1 MMTTLKTQLAGLRE
15 QYQLKEQLQS
25 IQDVYEQYRAIRD
38 RLQDVAE
45 PLQKVCAQLKV
56 LKTLPELQEQLDFH
70 ENAATFFGIRA
81 ELQALTASFKE
92 SGERIEQNGLGEL
105 LVRLSGVHGRISEKV
120 VLAWAAFVAELEAR
134 AVLAPVFLEQQK
146 TLGYTMAYTNY
157 RNALDNFNRQKASAP
172 DSLAVVKK
180 LQGYCDEMVELKKGM
195 VFDAPEDVLRFFD
208 ALDKQ
213 HQASLAL
220 LTPEVLSWL
229 KEKALLHSFNVTRK
243 RMM

>member
-1 MMTTLKTQLAGLRE
+1 MTTLKTQLAGLQE

-25 IQDVYEQYRAIRD
+25 MQDVYEQYRAIRD

-56 LKTLPELQEQLDFH
+56 LKTLPELQEQLDFQ

-81 ELQALTASFKE
+81 GLQALTATFRS

-105 LVRLSGVHGRISEKV
+105 LVRLSGVHDRISEKV
-120 VLAWAAFVAELEAR
+120 VQAWTVFVAELEAR
-134 AVLAPVFLEQQK
+134 AVLTPVFLEQQK
-146 TLGYTMAYTNY
+146 TLGKTMAYTNY
-157 RNALDNFNRQKASAP
+157 RNALDNFNRQKTSAP

-195 VFDAPEDVLRFFD
+195 EFNAPDDVLRFFD

-229 KEKALLHSFNVTRK
+229 KEKALLQSFNVTRK

>member
-1 MMTTLKTQLAGLRE
+1 MTTLKTQLAGLRE

-25 IQDVYEQYRAIRD
+25 MQDVYEQYRTIRD
-38 RLQDVAE
+38 RLLDVAE
-45 PLQKVCAQLKV
+45 PLQKACAQLKV
-56 LKTLPELQEQLDFH
+56 LKTLPELQEQLDFQ

-105 LVRLSGVHGRISEKV
+105 LVRLAGVHDRISEKV
-120 VLAWAAFVAELEAR
+120 GQAWAAFVAELEAR

-146 TLGYTMAYTNY
+146 TLGNTMAYTNY
-157 RNALDNFNRQKASAP
+157 RNALDNFNRQKTSAP

-195 VFDAPEDVLRFFD
+195 EFNAPDDVLRFFD
-208 ALDKQ
+208 VLDKQ

-229 KEKALLHSFNVTRK
+229 KEKALLQSFNVTRK
-243 RMM
+243 RMI

>member
-1 MMTTLKTQLAGLRE
+1 MTTLKTQLAGLRE

-25 IQDVYEQYRAIRD
+25 MQDVYEQYRTIRD
-38 RLQDVAE
+38 RLLDVAE
-45 PLQKVCAQLKV
+45 PLQKAYAQLKV
-56 LKTLPELQEQLDFH
+56 LKTLPELQAQLDFQ
-70 ENAATFFGIRA
+70 ENAAAFFGVRA
-81 ELQALTASFKE
+81 ELQALTVSFKE

-105 LVRLSGVHGRISEKV
+105 LVRLSGVHDRISEKV
-120 VLAWAAFVAELEAR
+120 VQAWAAFVAELEAR

-146 TLGYTMAYTNY
+146 TLGNTMAYTSF
-157 RNALDNFNRQKASAP
+157 RKALDNFNRQKTGAP
-172 DSLAVVKK
+172 DSQAVVKK

-195 VFDAPEDVLRFFD
+195 EFNAPDDVLRFFD

-229 KEKALLHSFNVTRK
+229 KEKALLQSFNVTRK
-243 RMM
+243 RMI

>member
-1 MMTTLKTQLAGLRE
+1 MTTIKTQLAGLRE

-25 IQDVYEQYRAIRD
+25 MQDVYEQYRAIRD
-38 RLQDVAE
+38 RLLDVAE
-45 PLQKVCAQLKV
+45 PLQKGCAQLKV
-56 LKTLPELQEQLDFH
+56 LKTLPELQEQLDFQ
-70 ENAATFFGIRA
+70 ENAATFFGVRA

-105 LVRLSGVHGRISEKV
+105 LVHLSGVHDRISEKV
-120 VLAWAAFVAELEAR
+120 GLAWAAFVADLEAR

-146 TLGYTMAYTNY
+146 TLGYTMAYTDY
-157 RNALDNFNRQKASAP
+157 RNALDNFNRQKTSAP

-180 LQGYCDEMVELKKGM
+180 LQGYSDEMVELKKGM

-229 KEKALLHSFNVTRK
+229 KEKALLQSFNVTRK
-243 RMM
+243 RVI

>member
-25 IQDVYEQYRAIRD
+25 MQDVYEQYRTIRD
-38 RLQDVAE
+38 GLLDVAE

-56 LKTLPELQEQLDFH
+56 LKTLPELQEQLDFQ
-70 ENAATFFGIRA
+70 ENAAAFFGVRA

-92 SGERIEQNGLGEL
+92 SGERIEQDGLGEL
-105 LVRLSGVHGRISEKV
+105 LVRLSGVHDRISEKV
-120 VLAWAAFVAELEAR
+120 VQAWAAFVAELEAR

-146 TLGYTMAYTNY
+146 TLGNTMAYTSY
-157 RNALDNFNRQKASAP
+157 RNALDNFNRQKTSAP
-172 DSLAVVKK
+172 DSQAVVRK

-195 VFDAPEDVLRFFD
+195 EFNAPDDVLRFFD

-229 KEKALLHSFNVTRK
+229 KEKALLQSFNVTRK
-243 RMM
+243 RMI

>member
-1 MMTTLKTQLAGLRE
+1 MMTTIKTQLAGLRE

-25 IQDVYEQYRAIRD
+25 MQDVYEQYRAIRD
-38 RLQDVAE
+38 RLLDVAE
-45 PLQKVCAQLKV
+45 PLQKGCAQLKV
-56 LKTLPELQEQLDFH
+56 LKTLPELQEQLDFQ
-70 ENAATFFGIRA
+70 ENAATFFGVRA

-105 LVRLSGVHGRISEKV
+105 LVHLSGVHDRISEKV
-120 VLAWAAFVAELEAR
+120 GLAWAAFVADLEAR

-146 TLGYTMAYTNY
+146 TLGYTMAYTDY
-157 RNALDNFNRQKASAP
+157 RNALDNFNRQKTSAP

-180 LQGYCDEMVELKKGM
+180 LQGYSDEMVELKKGM

-229 KEKALLHSFNVTRK
+229 KEKALLQSFNVTRK
-243 RMM
+243 RVI

>member
-25 IQDVYEQYRAIRD
+25 MQDVYEQYRAIRD

-56 LKTLPELQEQLDFH
+56 LKTLPELQEQLDFQ

-81 ELQALTASFKE
+81 ELQALTASFKS

-105 LVRLSGVHGRISEKV
+105 LVRLSGVHDRISEKV
-120 VLAWAAFVAELEAR
+120 VQAWTAFVAELEAR

-146 TLGYTMAYTNY
+146 TLGNTMAYTNY
-157 RNALDNFNRQKASAP
+157 RNALDNFNRQKTSAP
-172 DSLAVVKK
+172 DSQVVVKK

-195 VFDAPEDVLRFFD
+195 EFNAPDDVLRFFD

-229 KEKALLHSFNVTRK
+229 KEKALLQSFNVTRK

>member
-25 IQDVYEQYRAIRD
+25 MQDVYEQYRAIRD

-56 LKTLPELQEQLDFH
+56 LKTLPELQEQLDFQ

-81 ELQALTASFKE
+81 ELQALTANFKS

-105 LVRLSGVHGRISEKV
+105 LVRLSGVHDRISEKV
-120 VLAWAAFVAELEAR
+120 VQAWTAFVAELEAR

-146 TLGYTMAYTNY
+146 TLGNTMTYTNY
-157 RNALDNFNRQKASAP
+157 RNALDNFNRQKTSAP
-172 DSLAVVKK
+172 DSQAVVKK

-195 VFDAPEDVLRFFD
+195 EFNAPDDVLRFFD

-229 KEKALLHSFNVTRK
+229 KEKALLQSFNVTRK

>member
-1 MMTTLKTQLAGLRE
+1 ML
-15 QYQLKEQLQS
+15 
-25 IQDVYEQYRAIRD
+25 
-38 RLQDVAE
+38 DVAE
-45 PLQKVCAQLKV
+45 PLQKACAQLKV
-56 LKTLPELQEQLDFH
+56 LKTLPELQEQLDFQ
-70 ENAATFFGIRA
+70 ENAAAFFGVRA

-105 LVRLSGVHGRISEKV
+105 LVRLSGVHDRISEKV
-120 VLAWAAFVAELEAR
+120 VQAWAAFVAELEAR

-146 TLGYTMAYTNY
+146 TLGNTMAYTSY
-157 RNALDNFNRQKASAP
+157 RNALDNFNRQKTSAP
-172 DSLAVVKK
+172 DSQAVVKK

-195 VFDAPEDVLRFFD
+195 EFNAPDDVLRFFD

-229 KEKALLHSFNVTRK
+229 KEKALLQSFNVTRK
-243 RMM
+243 RMI

>member
-1 MMTTLKTQLAGLRE
+1 MMTTLKTQLTGLRE

-25 IQDVYEQYRAIRD
+25 MQDVYEQYRTIRD
-38 RLQDVAE
+38 GLLDVAE

-56 LKTLPELQEQLDFH
+56 LKTLPELQEQLDFQ
-70 ENAATFFGIRA
+70 ENAAAFFGVRA

-92 SGERIEQNGLGEL
+92 SGERIEQDGLGEL
-105 LVRLSGVHGRISEKV
+105 LVRLSGVHDRISEKV
-120 VLAWAAFVAELEAR
+120 VQAWAAFVAELEAR

-146 TLGYTMAYTNY
+146 TLGNTMAYTSY
-157 RNALDNFNRQKASAP
+157 RNALDNFNRQKTSAP
-172 DSLAVVKK
+172 DSQAVVRK

-195 VFDAPEDVLRFFD
+195 EFNAPDDVLRFFD

-229 KEKALLHSFNVTRK
+229 KEKALLQSFNVTRK
-243 RMM
+243 RMI

>member
-1 MMTTLKTQLAGLRE
+1 MMTTLKTQLAELRE
-15 QYQLKEQLQS
+15 HYQLKEQLQS
-25 IQDVYEQYRAIRD
+25 MQDVHEQYRAIRD
-38 RLQDVAE
+38 RLLDVAE
-45 PLQKVCAQLKV
+45 PLQKACAQLKV
-56 LKTLPELQEQLDFH
+56 LKTLPELQAQLDFQ
-70 ENAATFFGIRA
+70 ENASVFFGVRA

-105 LVRLSGVHGRISEKV
+105 LVRLSSMHDRISEKV
-120 VLAWAAFVAELEAR
+120 MQAWAAFVAELEAR

-146 TLGYTMAYTNY
+146 MLGNTMAYTNY
-157 RNALDNFNRQKASAP
+157 RNALDNFNRQKTSAP
-172 DSLAVVKK
+172 DSLAIVKK

-195 VFDAPEDVLRFFD
+195 EFNAPEDVLRFFD

-229 KEKALLHSFNVTRK
+229 KEKALLQSFNVIRK
-243 RMM
+243 RMI

>member
-25 IQDVYEQYRAIRD
+25 MQDVYEQYRTIRD
-38 RLQDVAE
+38 RLLDVAE
-45 PLQKVCAQLKV
+45 PLQKACAQLKV
-56 LKTLPELQEQLDFH
+56 LKTLPEMQEQLDFQ

-105 LVRLSGVHGRISEKV
+105 LVRLAGVHDRISEKV
-120 VLAWAAFVAELEAR
+120 GQAWAAFVAELEAR

-146 TLGYTMAYTNY
+146 TLGNTMAYTNY
-157 RNALDNFNRQKASAP
+157 RNALDNFNRQKTSAP

-195 VFDAPEDVLRFFD
+195 EFNAPDDVLRFFD
-208 ALDKQ
+208 VLDKQ

-229 KEKALLHSFNVTRK
+229 KEKALLQSFNVTRK
-243 RMM
+243 RMI

>member
-1 MMTTLKTQLAGLRE
+1 M
-15 QYQLKEQLQS
+15 
-25 IQDVYEQYRAIRD
+25 I
-38 RLQDVAE
+38 AE
-45 PLQKVCAQLKV
+45 PLQKACAQLNV
-56 LKTLPELQEQLDFH
+56 LKTLPELQELLDFQ
-70 ENAATFFGIRA
+70 ENAAAFFGVRA

-105 LVRLSGVHGRISEKV
+105 LVRLSGVHDRISEKV
-120 VLAWAAFVAELEAR
+120 VQAWAAFVAELEAR

-146 TLGYTMAYTNY
+146 TLGNTMAYTSY
-157 RNALDNFNRQKASAP
+157 RNALDNFNRQKTSAP
-172 DSLAVVKK
+172 DSQAVVKK

-195 VFDAPEDVLRFFD
+195 EFNAPDDVLRFFD

-229 KEKALLHSFNVTRK
+229 KEKALLQSFNVTRK
-243 RMM
+243 RMI

>member
-15 QYQLKEQLQS
+15 KYQLKEQLQS
-25 IQDVYEQYRAIRD
+25 MQDVYEQYRTIRD
-38 RLQDVAE
+38 RLLDVAE
-45 PLQKVCAQLKV
+45 PLQKACAQLKV
-56 LKTLPELQEQLDFH
+56 LKTLPELQEQLDFQ
-70 ENAATFFGIRA
+70 ENAAVFFGVRA

-105 LVRLSGVHGRISEKV
+105 LVRLSGVHDRISEKV
-120 VLAWAAFVAELEAR
+120 VQAWAAFLAELEAR

-146 TLGYTMAYTNY
+146 TLGNTMAYTNY
-157 RNALDNFNRQKASAP
+157 RNALDNFNRQKTSAP
-172 DSLAVVKK
+172 DSQAVVKK

-195 VFDAPEDVLRFFD
+195 EFNAPDDVLRFFD

-229 KEKALLHSFNVTRK
+229 KEKALLQFFNVTRK
-243 RMM
+243 RMI

>member
-25 IQDVYEQYRAIRD
+25 MQDVYEQYRTIRD
-38 RLQDVAE
+38 RLLDVAE
-45 PLQKVCAQLKV
+45 PLQKACAQLKV
-56 LKTLPELQEQLDFH
+56 LKTLPELQEQLNFQ
-70 ENAATFFGIRA
+70 ENAAAFFGVRA

-92 SGERIEQNGLGEL
+92 GGERIEQNGLGEL
-105 LVRLSGVHGRISEKV
+105 LVRLSGVHDRISEKV
-120 VLAWAAFVAELEAR
+120 VQAWAAFVAELEAR

-146 TLGYTMAYTNY
+146 TLGNTMAYTRY
-157 RNALDNFNRQKASAP
+157 RNALDNFNRQKTSAP
-172 DSLAVVKK
+172 DSPAVVKK

-195 VFDAPEDVLRFFD
+195 EFNAPDDVLRFFD

-213 HQASLAL
+213 HQASLVL

-229 KEKALLHSFNVTRK
+229 KEKALLQSFNVTRK
-243 RMM
+243 RMI